1 MGLLCAGFCL
11 CPHGNQGTE
20 RSEDSLRI
28 HGKSCV
34 RDVTLEDG
42 VGVMLCKGS
51 PGEMG
56 VWSTS
61 PLKSSSALRFSGCLA
76 RGWVLPP
83 RESWG
88 RGWLSEAGSRSGRN
102 GLILI
107 VWDDANEKGH

>member
-1 MGLLCAGFCL
+1 MGLLCAGFRL

-51 PGEMG
+51 PGETE

-61 PLKSSSALRFSGCLA
+61 PLKSSSALVVWPEDGCFRPEKA
-76 RGWVLPP
+76 GEEGGCQR
-83 RESWG
+83 RAAG
-88 RGWLSEAGSRSGRN
+88 RGGMG
-102 GLILI
+102 
-107 VWDDANEKGH
+107 